1 MTTPVVLSFV
11 LFLQLPSLHDARLIS
26 LLGALMSAAYCAIA
40 VVMCATVRPGLNVN
54 YNPAAVPRTPLERA
68 MGIFNA
74 LTTVLFAYG
83 GHNVALEI
91 QATIPVGGK
100 HAASSVPAM
109 MRGVNV
115 TFIVTGAR

>member
-1 MTTPVVLSFV
+1 M
-11 LFLQLPSLHDARLIS
+11 IS
-26 LLGALMSAAYCAIA
+26 LLGAIMSAAYCLI
-40 VVMCATVRPGLNVN
+40 ATVASATVKPAPDVN
-54 YNPAAVPRTPLERA
+54 YSPANIVETPVERA
-68 MGIFNA
+68 MGVFNA

-100 HAASSVPAM
+100 HASTSVPAM

-115 TFIVTGAR
+115 TFVVTGETTAAAAAADPWPKMV